1 MALWKGCSC
10 HLPVQIRFRLA
21 QTLLFFTIRK
31 HLFYTAPLSPLS
43 FVVLWIRDLS
53 ATYFQIRSKIIPCA
67 FSWWLGMPSFFSL
80 SPFPCLKCA
89 LLQNVFVRNSC
100 KPFRRMFQIQVRLT
114 TTRFFIFIIPGVST
128 FVFLPSVANTRY
140 EKLAQ
145 VEKIRLTFLVPNI
158 TVLHNGI
165 QLP

>member
-1 MALWKGCSC
+1 
-10 HLPVQIRFRLA
+10 
-21 QTLLFFTIRK
+21 
-31 HLFYTAPLSPLS
+31 
-43 FVVLWIRDLS
+43 
-53 ATYFQIRSKIIPCA
+53 
-67 FSWWLGMPSFFSL
+67 
-80 SPFPCLKCA
+80 
-89 LLQNVFVRNSC
+89 
-100 KPFRRMFQIQVRLT
+100 MFQIQVRLT